1 MINGWAGRMWIQV
14 RQADLPQLGGD
25 EMKQNSVLRRVAAAA
40 AVVATVVG
48 GCSSTSPGPA
58 AVANAAADGAG
69 DSPSADTNTTA
80 DAADSAT
87 DAYPADSGDTAAPPA
102 DALPSADA
110 ATADGAADALPCSPA
125 SCQSANPCVKA
136 TCMAGACQLLPAA
149 DGAGCDDGDPCT
161 TADGCKAGSCV
172 GGANQCTA
180 MAAGIGNSPCKLE
193 GELPKAS
200 AIELQP
206 WFTKL
211 PISQPIYLTPFA
223 DGTDRLVV
231 LTRYGEIHLFD
242 NQKDVGKTKL
252 LLDLKSKVS
261 TAGEGGLLSIA
272 FHPQFG
278 KNRKLYVNYTS
289 VGKFSTVISEFTTLQ
304 DDAELINP
312 ASEKVLLTI
321 VQPYSNHNGG
331 QILFDQTG
339 MLLIGMGDGGSA
351 NDPLGAG
358 QDPKNLLGK
367 VLRIDVDHQ
376 DPGKAYAVPKDNPF
390 VASPGFAPEIW
401 AMGMRNPWRMSMD
414 RLTGQVWAADVGQ
427 NKWEEVDIIEKGK
440 NYGWNTMEGK
450 HCFNPAVN
458 CNQTGLTLPVA
469 EWPHGE
475 ANSITGGYVYRGS
488 QNKGLF
494 GSYVTADYATGKFW
508 SVSPQGGEYQVKTLL
523 DTSYAPVSFGEDR
536 DGELYV
542 VQLYPMA
549 FWKVVELAVVPPA
562 GAKLPQKLSETGCFE
577 LTPQLKAAPGVVPY
591 DLNAPLWSD
600 GAFKQRWLVLPA
612 GATVTTSSAGPISVP
627 TDPLQTWNFPKG
639 TLLIKHFA
647 LGDAKKPVETRFL
660 RREAVG
666 WSAYTYRWNSAGTD
680 AELLLGGGQ
689 FSYAI
694 TKGGKAET
702 QVWGVPSMGQ
712 CFACHKGPT
721 QQDQALG
728 PQTAQLNRSSPALG
742 GANQLELWAKMGM
755 LSGAPAG
762 KDTMALPDLALVDQG
777 NGLQGDFEKP
787 ARAYL
792 HANCSHCHRPGGGA
806 PTSLDLRF
814 DVALAKMNAC
824 GLPVQNGE
832 VGVPGAQVIAPGA
845 PDKSALMLRM
855 AAGAGTAWLMP
866 PVGVNL
872 PHAAGYLLIKNWIAG
887 LSACPK

>member
-1 MINGWAGRMWIQV
+1 MVRNAVLSIHGLAAG
-14 RQADLPQLGGD
+14 L
-25 EMKQNSVLRRVAAAA
+25 AAAA
-40 AVVATVVG
+40 LAA
-48 GCSSTSPGPA
+48 CSTPAPAPA
-58 AVANAAADGAG
+58 AVVNQVIDATSDSTTTIDSTATDGGTDGGDAPAGSDTDAAVAV
-69 DSPSADTNTTA
+69 ADTLTGDADA
-80 DAADSAT
+80 DAA
-87 DAYPADSGDTAAPPA
+87 PICTAAA
-102 DALPSADA
+102 CTSAD
-110 ATADGAADALPCSPA
+110 
-125 SCQSANPCVKA
+125 PCVKA
-136 TCMAGACQLLPAA
+136 TCMAGICQLLPAP
-149 DGAGCDDGDPCT
+149 DGQACQDGDPCT
-161 TADGCKAGSCV
+161 ITDGCKNGKCAG
-172 GGANQCTA
+172 GTDQCAA

-193 GELPKAS
+193 GDLPKAS

-206 WFTKL
+206 WFSKL

-231 LTRYGEIHLFD
+231 LTRPGEVHLFD

-252 LLDLKSKVS
+252 LLDLKAKVN

-278 KNRKLYVNYTS
+278 KNRKLYLNYTS
-289 VGKFSTVISEFTTLQ
+289 VGKFSTIISEFTTLQ
-304 DDAELINP
+304 DDAEIIDP

-321 VQPYSNHNGG
+321 VQPYTNHNGG

-358 QDPKNLLGK
+358 QDPGNLLGK
-367 VLRIDVDHQ
+367 ILRIHVDNQ

-390 VASPGFAPEIW
+390 VGSPGYAPEIW
-401 AMGMRNPWRMSMD
+401 ATGMRNPWRISMD
-414 RLTGQVWAADVGQ
+414 RQTGQIWAADVGQ
-427 NKWEEVDIIEKGK
+427 NKWEEVDIVEKGK

-450 HCFNPAVN
+450 HCFNPAVG

-488 QNKGLF
+488 QNPGLF

-508 SVSPQGGEYQVKTLL
+508 SVTAQGGDYTVKTLL

-542 VQLYPMA
+542 IQLYPMA
-549 FWKVVELAVVPPA
+549 IWKVVEKAVVPPA
-562 GAKLPQKLSETGCFE
+562 GAKLPQKLSETGCFQ
-577 LTPQLKAAPGVVPY
+577 LTPQLKPAAGVLPY

-612 GATVTTSSAGPISVP
+612 GATVKPGTAGPINVP
-627 TDPLQTWNFPKG
+627 TAPLQTWDFPKG

-660 RREAVG
+660 RREPTG
-666 WSAYTYRWNSAGTD
+666 WSAYTYRWNDAGTEAD
-680 AELLLGGGQ
+680 LLLGGGQ
-689 FSYAI
+689 FSYPI
-694 TKGGKAET
+694 VKNGKPET
-702 QVWGVPSMGQ
+702 QVWGVPSTGQ
-712 CFACHKGPT
+712 CFSCHKGPT
-721 QQDQALG
+721 LQDQALG
-728 PQTAQLNRSSPALG
+728 PQTAQLNRPTAALAG
-742 GANQLELWAKMGM
+742 SNQLAVWTKIGL

-762 KDTMALPDLALVDQG
+762 KDTLALPDLAAIDQG
-777 NGLQGDFEKP
+777 AGLSGEAEKP

-792 HANCSHCHRPGGGA
+792 HSNCSHCHRPGGGA

-814 DVALAKMNAC
+814 DVPLAKMMAC
-824 GLPVQNGE
+824 GVAAQNGD
-832 VGVPGAQVIAPGA
+832 VGVPGAQVIAAGSPE
-845 PDKSALMLRM
+845 KSALVLRM
-855 AAGAGTAWLMP
+855 AAGAGAAWLMP
-866 PVGVNL
+866 PVGVNV
-872 PHAAGYLLIKNWIAG
+872 PHLAGHQLIKTWIAG
-887 LSACPK
+887 LAACPQ